1 MYEAGGIKY
10 TIEADAAELLQAEA
24 LIDKSLDKQSKAFK
38 EADRQVRAYEKTQ
51 KDLGRTI
58 TSSGVVMDKN
68 NTVLVDQTKRYRE
81 LATSANMNHA
91 SMVKMTATAQGVNT
105 GLRNMS
111 SNMSNVSYQ
120 IQDIAVQAQ
129 MGMNPFMIAAQQLP
143 QMLVGMGAA
152 AAGIGAVIAIL
163 GGVATAY
170 IDTSSSADKLAKSIG
185 NIKAAIT
192 LSKDGVI
199 SYTEEMERLGRVSEE
214 VANFKL
220 KLLAVEA
227 RDAMKEGVSAI
238 ADEFSNLN
246 DGDIFTNFNDA
257 IEYSDQLMMSFSNE
271 LGGYAKFIG
280 EQLGHVEKDAK
291 KMGAEFIRTVKALQ
305 TAESVQEVDNLQ
317 SKLVE
322 MAGATGKSTIEI
334 QKLLAKVF
342 PLIEQIR
349 SGAAAVEATTLSLGD
364 LSPAIRDTSKAF
376 SDEIIQLTLQ
386 NTLLEE
392 GERAVYS
399 MTLRMQGFTDEQVKA
414 ALAIYDKNKAL
425 EQQKE
430 EYKELSKE
438 IDEYHKM
445 GQQFIDEDEKR
456 QEQLAKERERLRGQA
471 MKVGA
476 TPLEDIEMR
485 YQAEYDL
492 LVIALEKEAIT
503 KEEYAQREVALTK
516 EKVDAINRYNAQ
528 QIKNQGM
535 FTDTQGQ
542 MLGALGNTFGTF
554 AQSMDKSN
562 KESFEKQKKFAIA
575 QALINTLL
583 SISYA
588 MANPWPLNLALSA
601 AAAISGAA
609 TVAQINSQQFS
620 GAREMGG
627 PVSAGN
633 TYRVGERGNEAFI
646 TNSGQVMFT
655 PSENGQIVSNKDL
668 FGQQQQQSQPIN
680 ISFYATGSIDKD
692 FESFIINNQDLIYSS
707 VSAAKSENG
716 EMF

>member
-10 TIEADAAELLQAEA
+10 TIEADAAALLQAEA

-51 KDLGRTI
+51 LELGHTI
-58 TSSGVVMDKN
+58 TSNGVVMSKN
-68 NTVLVDQTKRYRE
+68 NVVLVEQTKRYRQ
-81 LATSANMNHA
+81 LSSAAVNSHSQM
-91 SMVKMTATAQGVNT
+91 MKMTGTAQGVNT

-111 SNMSNVSYQ
+111 NSMSNVSYQ

-170 IDTSSSADKLAKSIG
+170 IDTSSSADKLAKSID

-257 IEYSDQLMMSFSNE
+257 IEYSDQLMLSFSNE

-322 MAGATGKSTIEI
+322 MASATGKSTIEI

-376 SDEIIQLTLQ
+376 SDEIAQLTLQ

-425 EQQKE
+425 EQQKQ
-430 EYKELSKE
+430 EYKELSDEIEGYSKLGQQY
-438 IDEYHKM
+438 IDEEK
-445 GQQFIDEDEKR
+445 KR

-471 MKVGA
+471 MGVGL
-476 TPLEDIEMR
+476 TPLQEIEQR
-485 YQAEYDL
+485 YLDELAILEAAKKAGLDLKISYAER
-492 LVIALEKEAIT
+492 EKQIE
-503 KEEYAQREVALTK
+503 K
-516 EKVDAINRYNAQ
+516 EKVDAINKHNEKQLKSQA
-528 QIKNQGM
+528 I
-535 FTDTQGQ
+535 FTDTQES
-542 MLGALGNTFGTF
+542 MLGALGNMFGSF
-554 AQSMDKSN
+554 ASAMDAQDK
-562 KESFEKQKKFAIA
+562 KSFEKKKKFQIA
-575 QALINTLL
+575 QALINT
-583 SISYA
+583 A
-588 MANPWPLNLALSA
+588 MAISNALAAAPPPINFALA
-601 AAAISGAA
+601 AAAGVAGAVQVSA
-609 TVAQINSQQFS
+609 IQNQQFS

-655 PSENGQIVSNKDL
+655 PSENGQIISNKDL
-668 FGQQQQQSQPIN
+668 IGQQQQPSVIN
-680 ISFYATGSIDKD
+680 LTFNASGSIDKD

>member
-10 TIEADAAELLQAEA
+10 TIEADAAALLQAEA
-24 LIDKSLDKQSKAFK
+24 LIDKSLEKQSKAFK

-51 KDLGRTI
+51 LELGHTI
-58 TSSGVVMDKN
+58 TSNGVVMGKN
-68 NTVLVDQTKRYRE
+68 NVVLVEQTKRYRQ
-81 LATSANMNHA
+81 LSSAAVNSHSQM
-91 SMVKMTATAQGVNT
+91 MKMTGAAQGVNT

-111 SNMSNVSYQ
+111 SSMSNVSYQ

-170 IDTSSSADKLAKSIG
+170 IDTSSSADKLAKSID

-246 DGDIFTNFNDA
+246 DGDILTNFNDA
-257 IEYSDQLMMSFSNE
+257 IEYSDQLTKSFAGRVGS
-271 LGGYAKFIG
+271 YASYIG
-280 EQLGHVEKDAK
+280 EQLGYTGEEARQL
-291 KMGAEFIRTVKALQ
+291 GAEFIRTVKALS
-305 TAESVQEVDNLQ
+305 TAETTKEVDDLQ
-317 SKLVE
+317 NKLVD
-322 MAGATGKSTIEI
+322 MANATGKSTIEI

-376 SDEIIQLTLQ
+376 SDEVIQLTLQ
-386 NTLLEE
+386 NTLLAE

-445 GQQFIDEDEKR
+445 GQQYIDEDIKR

-476 TPLEDIEMR
+476 TPLEDIQLR
-485 YQAEYDL
+485 YEAEYEL
-492 LVIALEKEAIT
+492 LRNALEKEAIT
-503 KEEYAQREVALTK
+503 KEEYAQREIALTK

-588 MANPWPLNLALSA
+588 MANPWPLNLALA
-601 AAAISGAA
+601 AAAGISGAA

-668 FGQQQQQSQPIN
+668 FGQQQQSPNVSMTFNVAGDMSEQVKNEIL
-680 ISFYATGSIDKD
+680 
-692 FESFIINNQDLIYSS
+692 NNQDLIYSA
-707 VSAAKSENG
+707 VAAAKSENG